1 MWASFG
7 VMDGKGVVKVSECR
21 LLEATFILRRYEM
34 ATLNSAEI
42 GWYSGARRRDFS
54 HARTSRDGSTAKERE
69 RGENMSREVGIWLVF
84 WAYKTPMD
92 LQVRCGRV

>member
-34 ATLNSAEI
+34 ASLNSAEI

-54 HARTSRDGSTAKERE
+54 HARMSRDGSTAKERE
-69 RGENMSREVGIWLVF
+69 IDRERERENMSREVGIWLVF
-84 WAYKTPMD
+84 
-92 LQVRCGRV
+92 LGI